1 MDGSRTAALLGVVL
15 LVTACG
21 QPARE
26 PGPTGCAGGVP
37 SCAPSTA
44 PPSTAP
50 TTPAPSRPV
59 TVLRGTVQAG
69 VEAGCLVLA
78 TDRGRFLLLGGDP
91 TVLREGAEVVVEGA
105 TRPGQATTCQEGT
118 PFSVSAARAE
128 PATTR

>member
-1 MDGSRTAALLGVVL
+1 MDGSRTVALLGAVL

-37 SCAPSTA
+37 SCATSTA
-44 PPSTAP
+44 PPTP
-50 TTPAPSRPV
+50 TTAAPSRPV

-78 TDRGRFLLLGGDP
+78 TDQGRFLLLGGDG
-91 TVLREGAEVVVEGA
+91 TVLRAGAEVVVEGTA
-105 TRPGQATTCQEGT
+105 RPGQATTCQEGT
-118 PFSVSAARAE
+118 PFSVSAARAA

>member
-1 MDGSRTAALLGVVL
+1 MDGSRTAALLGAVL

-26 PGPTGCAGGVP
+26 PGPTGCVGDVP
-37 SCAPSTA
+37 SCATSTA
-44 PPSTAP
+44 PTS

-59 TVLRGTVQAG
+59 TVLRGTVRAG

-78 TDRGRFLLLGGDP
+78 TDRGRFLLLGGDEA
-91 TVLREGAEVVVEGA
+91 VLRAGAEVVVEGTA
-105 TRPGQATTCQEGT
+105 RPNQATTCQEGT
-118 PFSVSAARAE
+118 PFSVSAARVA